1 MWHLPD
7 FLVNLAMALMVSALC
22 SLLFPSVYV
31 SPYVCIDQQFLIALL
46 VFNLSRNKLV
56 FHMGLILN
64 KELSKNKATKIK
76 LSIYTNSPFQ
86 K

>member
-22 SLLFPSVYV
+22 ALLFPSVYV
-31 SPYVCIDQQFLIALL
+31 SPYVCMNQQFLIVLL

-64 KELSKNKATKIK
+64 KELSKIK
-76 LSIYTNSPFQ
+76 PLRLN
-86 K
+86 